1 MDDLIF
7 EQTRLGM
14 VLKQSQSNAAFQTVP
29 ETWQDQ
35 PVTGIGAYAFAN
47 QTQLKRVT
55 LPESITSIGNHAF
68 YNCTNLE
75 QLTLL
80 KGVDSVGNGVLTNCR
95 NLHQISVHGLSHIR
109 GIVTDF
115 LNEFVLTVTLE
126 QGKTLCLLFP
136 AYDYAFEEAPCR
148 GFRSISYGSG
158 SFYRTCVLR
167 KEIDF
172 IEYDRCFRRAIR
184 EDDPH
189 TVQDIACYRLL
200 YPYQLREPAKQA
212 YLDYLRD
219 HASEVVF
226 AALEQRDI
234 ARLELFIEQEILS
247 CDGLETAIAQASGM
261 DFPEGVSL
269 LMDHRLSRF
278 GRPRKHFSL

>member
-7 EQTRLGM
+7 EQTRLGI
-14 VLKQSQSNAAFQTVP
+14 VLKQSGSNAAFQTVP
-29 ETWQDQ
+29 ETWQGQ
-35 PVTGIGAYAFAN
+35 PVIGIGKYAFAN
-47 QTQLKRVT
+47 QTQLRRVT
-55 LPESITSIGNHAF
+55 LPKHINSIDNHAF
-68 YNCTNLE
+68 YNCSNLE

-95 NLHQISVHGLSHIR
+95 SLHQISVHGLSHIR

-115 LNEFVLTVTLE
+115 LNEYVLTVTTE
-126 QGKTLCLLFP
+126 QGDTIRLLFP

-172 IEYDRCFRRAIR
+172 AEYDRCFRRAIR
-184 EDDPH
+184 EDEPH
-189 TVQDIACYRLL
+189 TVQEIAFYRLL
-200 YPYQLREPAKQA
+200 YPYQLRETAKQA

-219 HASEVVF
+219 HAAEAVTAV
-226 AALEQRDI
+226 LEQRDVP
-234 ARLELFIEQEILS
+234 RLELLLGQEILS
-247 CDGLETAIAQASGM
+247 RDVLEDAIAQASGM

-278 GRPRKHFSL
+278 GRPRKRFSL

>member
-14 VLKQSQSNAAFQTVP
+14 VLKQSQSNATFQTVP

-115 LNEFVLTVTLE
+115 LNEFVLTVTME
-126 QGKTLCLLFP
+126 QGNTLRLLFP

-184 EDDPH
+184 EDEPH

-200 YPYQLREPAKQA
+200 YPHQLREPAKQA
-212 YLDYLRD
+212 YLDYLCD
-219 HASEVVF
+219 HASEVVS
-226 AALEQRDI
+226 AVIKQRSI
-234 ARLELFIEQEILS
+234 PRLELLIQQEILS
-247 CDGLETAIAQASGM
+247 RDVLEAAIAQASDI

-278 GRPRKHFSL
+278 GHLRKRFSL

>member
-1 MDDLIF
+1 M
-7 EQTRLGM
+7 
-14 VLKQSQSNAAFQTVP
+14 
-29 ETWQDQ
+29 
-35 PVTGIGAYAFAN
+35 
-47 QTQLKRVT
+47 T
-55 LPESITSIGNHAF
+55 LPKSISSIDNHAF
-68 YNCTNLE
+68 YNCSSLE

-95 NLHQISVHGLSHIR
+95 SLHRIDVHGLSHIR

-115 LNEFVLTVTLE
+115 LNEFVLTVTME
-126 QGKTLCLLFP
+126 QGDIIRLLFP

-172 IEYDRCFRRAIR
+172 AEYDRYFRRAIR
-184 EDDPH
+184 EDEPH
-189 TVQDIACYRLL
+189 TVRDIAFYRLL
-200 YPYQLREPAKQA
+200 YPYRLRDTAKQA

-219 HASEVVF
+219 HAAETVTAV
-226 AALEQRDI
+226 LEQRDVP
-234 ARLELFIEQEILS
+234 RLELLLEQELLS
-247 CDGLETAIAQASGM
+247 RDVLEDAIAQASGM
-261 DFPEGVSL
+261 EFPEGVSL

-278 GRPRKHFSL
+278 GRPRKRFSL